1 MATETTCTT
10 TDNSQTEG
18 PSKRQVSESNSKEK
32 NHVELN

>member
-10 TDNSQTEG
+10 DNNQTEG
-18 PSKRQVSESNSKEK
+18 PTKRQVFESHNKEK